1 MAYRKHIDGFGA
13 IVLAS
18 VTAISERT
26 LRDVVLDLPVFKGEL
41 YATTTILGGVT
52 YTCGLSLGLPIYPAM
67 ILAMLVTLLI
77 RPGAIKWH

>member
-1 MAYRKHIDGFGA
+1 
-13 IVLAS
+13 
-18 VTAISERT
+18 
-26 LRDVVLDLPVFKGEL
+26 VFKGEL

-52 YTCGLSLGLPIYPAM
+52 YTSGLSLGLPIYPAM